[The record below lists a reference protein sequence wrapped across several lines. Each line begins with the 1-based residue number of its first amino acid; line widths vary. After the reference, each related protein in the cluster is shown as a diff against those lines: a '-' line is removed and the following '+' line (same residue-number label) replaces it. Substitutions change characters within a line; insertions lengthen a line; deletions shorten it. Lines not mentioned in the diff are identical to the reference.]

1 MSIAEEDPLFAALL
15 RTALQARAPA
25 VVVEVALD
33 DRFDRARGRWCGC
46 LRIRLVLAA
55 PGHSDS
61 RYREL
66 YLDTLPGEGEG
77 ELRASLA
84 IVRGLAQR
92 LDIGVHPPGEPV
104 SGGPRWI
111 DLQGPPPTRSWRF
124 RWRTLAWREDGSE
137 VAAEGE
143 CSVDAD
149 RGEQAVQ
156 AVGREVRAGLTPPYR
171 LTLESAE
178 LGPVNEP
185 EHTLAYPGGFPPM
198 NTLRAWM
205 VEERSISAV
214 LRRSADTAARPIER
228 MVALAEA
235 FCLDLRE
242 LAPVC
247 ASLAGGLAD
256 AAVDAALAPALART
270 VGQWSLPVR
279 LEEALAHGRPVGP
292 VLHEYH
298 RQHGLG
304 VLYLIKAMREA
315 FGLSLMT
322 AKTLVDI
329 ACTGERDD
337 ELDAALPAMV
347 AAIRAGERDD
357 RAALYAALD
366 TVYARRR

>member
-1 MSIAEEDPLFAALL
+1 MVSAGEDQAIVALL
-15 RTALQARAPA
+15 HAARRAPA
-25 VVVEVALD
+25 PALVVEATLD
-33 DRFDRARGRWCGC
+33 QHFERTRGRWCGC

-55 PGHSDS
+55 PGYMDS
-61 RYREL
+61 RYRDL
-66 YLDTLPGEGEG
+66 YLDTLPGEGEA

-84 IVRGLAQR
+84 SVRGLAQR
-92 LDIGVHPPGEPV
+92 LAIDVHPPGEPV

-111 DLQGPPPTRSWRF
+111 DLQGPPPVRSWRF

-149 RGEQAVQ
+149 RGERAVQ
-156 AVGREVRAGLTPPYR
+156 AVGRELRAGLTPPYR

-185 EHTLAYPGGFPPM
+185 EHSRAYPGGLPPM
-198 NTLRAWM
+198 NTLRGWAL
-205 VEERSISAV
+205 EGGSIAAV
-214 LRRSADTAARPIER
+214 LRGIADTPATPLDR

-247 ASLAGGLAD
+247 ITLAGALTDAGL
-256 AAVDAALAPALART
+256 DAALAPALART
-270 VGQWSLPVR
+270 RGQWSLPIR
-279 LEEALAHGRPVGP
+279 LQETLARGRSIGP
-292 VLHEYH
+292 VLHEYR

-304 VLYLIKAMREA
+304 VLHLIKAMREA
-315 FGLSLMT
+315 FALSLMT

-329 ACTGERDD
+329 ACSGERDD
-337 ELDAALPAMV
+337 ELDAALVAVV
-347 AAIRAGERDD
+347 AAIRAGEPDD
-357 RAALYAALD
+357 RRALRAALDA
-366 TVYARRR
+366 VYARRR